1 MSAAPVRVPT
11 TSSDAE
17 SETTGAATGPAA
29 STPARPVAPGQ
40 PPPPRSKS
48 GTEDGEAGA
57 SSQRVMYRR
66 LLAFLRP
73 HRWLMV
79 SAIASSIL
87 AAGLDGF
94 SFAMLIPFL
103 QSLFGDQPLP
113 VGSGPLTQFLSLTI
127 GSLLKPAD
135 KMGSLQVVIVIILVA
150 VTAKNIFVWLGGNL
164 GAQLQEYVTRD
175 MRNSVYAHL
184 ARLPLPYFT
193 RTRGGQITARIL
205 VDTDQTKALITQ
217 LVTSGFQN
225 IAFIIVNLAVMF
237 AISWRLSLISL
248 VVAPAVTGILQPLL
262 RRLRK
267 NYRRLREDYGEMMSV
282 LQEVVAGMRLVKS
295 FRGEPYEEQRFE
307 QASGRYSQALVRVT
321 KLALLS
327 QPITEIL
334 GTVVAAGLLWIA
346 AREVLVDH
354 TLLGS
359 QLIVFL
365 AVLLKTLQP
374 LKQVTLIPTTA
385 QASFAAAER
394 FFEILDEPTETA
406 TDRGT
411 RTAGAAFDSVQFD
424 GVCFAYAPER
434 DPVLIDVSFTA
445 RRGDV
450 VAIVGASGAGKS
462 TLVDLI
468 PRFAEPTAGR
478 IFLGGVDTRDIAL
491 PALRSLTGI
500 VSQDTVLFND
510 SVRRNIAYGGDGQ
523 YTDSEVEQ
531 AARAANAHGFIS
543 ELPQGYDTV
552 LGERGTRLSGGQRQ
566 RLAIA
571 RALLRD
577 PPILILDEAT
587 SSLDTESERLVQEAI
602 DRLLTGRTV
611 FVIAHRLS
619 TVAHANQILV
629 LDRGRVVERGTHD
642 ELLALRGAY
651 YRLYALQFRDGE
663 GVEAEA
669 LDGAAASGSSS

>member
-1 MSAAPVRVPT
+1 MSAAPARVPPPAGPT
-11 TSSDAE
+11 PDASRGAVHPARPE
-17 SETTGAATGPAA
+17 GVETRVISPDALTTGASEPA
-29 STPARPVAPGQ
+29 
-40 PPPPRSKS
+40 
-48 GTEDGEAGA
+48 
-57 SSQRVMYRR
+57 SQRQMYGR
-66 LLAFLRP
+66 LLSFLRP
-73 HRWLMV
+73 HRTRMV
-79 SAIASSIL
+79 AAVLCNVIA
-87 AAGLDGF
+87 AVLDGY
-94 SFAMLIPFL
+94 SFALLIPFL
-103 QSLFGDQPLP
+103 NALFGKPPLP
-113 VGSGPLTQFLSLTI
+113 INTGRLTAFLSFTI
-127 GSLLKPAD
+127 GALLNPQD
-135 KMGSLQVVIVIILVA
+135 KMGSLETVILIILTTVM
-150 VTAKNIFVWLGGNL
+150 VKNVFVWWGGQL

-175 MRNSVYAHL
+175 MRNTVYAHL
-184 ARLPLPYFT
+184 QRLPLPYFT
-193 RTRGGQITARIL
+193 RTKGGQITSRIL

-217 LVTSGFQN
+217 IVTSGFQN
-225 IAFIIVNLAVMF
+225 VSLIIVYIAVMF
-237 AISWRLSLISL
+237 GISWRLSLISL
-248 VVAPAVTGILQPLL
+248 IGAPIITGILQPLL

-267 NYRRLREDYGEMMSV
+267 NYRRLRHDYGEMLSV

-295 FRGEPYEEQRFE
+295 FRGEAYEEERFDA
-307 QASGRYSQALVRVT
+307 ASGQYSSALVRVT

-327 QPITEIL
+327 QPITEML
-334 GTVVAAGLLWIA
+334 GTLVAAGILWFG
-346 AREVLVDH
+346 AREVLIAQS
-354 TLLGS
+354 LESS

-365 AVLLKTLQP
+365 AIVLKLLQP

-394 FFEILDEPTETA
+394 IFEILDEATETA
-406 TDRGT
+406 MDRGT
-411 RTAGAAFDSVQFD
+411 RGASATFDSVQFD
-424 GVCFAYAPER
+424 RVSFAYAAGS
-434 DPVLIDVSFTA
+434 DPVLVDVSFTA

-450 VAIVGASGAGKS
+450 VALVGASGAGKS

-468 PRFAEPTAGR
+468 PRFVEPTAGR
-478 IFLGGVDTRDIAL
+478 ILLGGVDTRDIAL
-491 PALRSLTGI
+491 PALRALTGI

-510 SVRRNIAYGGDGQ
+510 SVRHNIAYGGDGR
-523 YTDSEVEQ
+523 YSEAEVEQ

-619 TVAHANQILV
+619 TVTHANQILV

-651 YRLYALQFRDGE
+651 HRLYALQFRDGE
-663 GVEAEA
+663 GANEEA
-669 LDGAAASGSSS
+669 LDGSVANGSSS

>member
-11 TSSDAE
+11 TSSDAG
-17 SETTGAATGPAA
+17 SETTSAATGPG
-29 STPARPVAPGQ
+29 STPARPAAPR
-40 PPPPRSKS
+40 PPPPRSTGAS
-48 GTEDGEAGA
+48 GDGEAGA
-57 SSQRVMYRR
+57 PSQRVMYRR

-73 HRWLMV
+73 HRWLMI

-87 AAGLDGF
+87 AAALDGF

-103 QSLFGDQPLP
+103 QSLFGGQPLP
-113 VGSGPLTQFLSLTI
+113 VGTGPLTQFLSVTI

-205 VDTDQTKALITQ
+205 VDTDQTKVLITQ

-225 IAFIIVNLAVMF
+225 ISFIIVNIAVMF

-248 VVAPAVTGILQPLL
+248 VVAPIVTGVLQPLL

-282 LQEVVAGMRLVKS
+282 LQEVVGGMRLVKS
-295 FRGEPYEEQRFE
+295 FRAEPYEEQRFE
-307 QASGRYSQALVRVT
+307 EASDRYSHALVRVT

-334 GTVVAAGLLWIA
+334 GTVVAAGLLWMA
-346 AREVLVDH
+346 AREVLVEH

-365 AVLLKTLQP
+365 AVLLKMLQP

-411 RTAGAAFDSVQFD
+411 RMASGTFDSVQFE
-424 GVCFAYAPER
+424 GVSFAYTEDGDR
-434 DPVLIDVSFTA
+434 VLIDVSFTV

-478 IFLGGVDTRDIAL
+478 ILLGGVDTRDIML
-491 PALRSLTGI
+491 PSLRALTGI

-510 SVRRNIAYGGDGQ
+510 SVRRNIAYGGEGQ
-523 YTDSEVEQ
+523 YTDAEVEQ

-543 ELPQGYDTV
+543 ELPQGYDTM

-587 SSLDTESERLVQEAI
+587 SSLDSESERLVQEAI
-602 DRLLTGRTV
+602 DRLLAGRTV

-629 LDRGRVVERGTHD
+629 LDRGRVVERGTHE
-642 ELLALRGAY
+642 ELLAVRGAY
-651 YRLYALQFRDGE
+651 HRLYSLQFRDGE
-663 GVEAEA
+663 GVEEEA
-669 LDGAAASGSSS
+669 LGGSTANSRSS